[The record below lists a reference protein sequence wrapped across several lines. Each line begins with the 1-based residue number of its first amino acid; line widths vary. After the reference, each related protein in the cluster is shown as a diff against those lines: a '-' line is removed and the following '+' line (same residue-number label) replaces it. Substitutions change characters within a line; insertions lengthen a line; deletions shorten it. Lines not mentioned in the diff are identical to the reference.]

1 MHTQIIFD
9 KDSKGSLAGHL
20 LVATP
25 SMQESCFTRSVIY
38 MCAHN
43 ETGAMGVIINYTID
57 SIAIS
62 DVFEQLA
69 IKSEDRPEAFPVH
82 FGGPV
87 EANRGFVLHSSDY
100 HSGESLIESNGIAV
114 TASVSIL
121 QEIGKGAGPHKGML
135 LLGYAGWSP
144 GQLESEIESG
154 SWMVVPATPQL
165 VFGTDNDLKWNMAMG
180 TLGIDI
186 GHYSSDIGHA

>member
-1 MHTQIIFD
+1 MNTQVISS
-9 KDSKGSLAGHL
+9 KDEKGSLAGHL

-25 SMQESCFTRSVIY
+25 QLQESCFARSVVY

-43 ETGAMGVIINYTID
+43 ETGAMGVIVNYSID
-57 SIAIS
+57 SVALS
-62 DVFEQLA
+62 DVFDQLD
-69 IKSEDRPEAFPVH
+69 IHGEVRPEDFPIH

-87 EANRGFVLHSSDY
+87 EGNRGFVLHSTDY
-100 HSGESLIESNGIAV
+100 TSEESLIESNGIAV
-114 TASVSIL
+114 TASISIL
-121 QEIGKGAGPHKGML
+121 QEIGKGKGPQHSLL

-154 SWMVVPATPQL
+154 SWVVVPASPKL
-165 VFGTDNDLKWNMAMG
+165 VFSTDNDLKWNLAMG

-186 GHYSSDIGHA
+186 GHYSSDVGHA